1 MQLSNTIRWWIRAD
15 ANLPPHSARTTSLTL
30 QASAIWGWAQSNTLW
45 NKNRNG
51 SSVRKAEGHD
61 VVTMSRPRTRQH
73 RWDWPMDAFGRRE
86 KLRSITQQC
95 FKQHQQGQSP
105 SQMNLLLHICF
116 IWSWE
121 TSGKWESKEQRS
133 LDRCFIPSGW
143 NLAYEEQ
150 KKLNKFFAVW
160 HLKINLLRKEKKK
173 RRSIIK
179 NVKLIQYLVVLSTQ
193 RIWSV
198 LLNSSPTQLFK
209 HPTKNQKQIDLK
221 TTIYQA
227 NVFSSLYICGL
238 LPRIWAITPVFKSA
252 SRTDGLTIIPRM
264 KYWKL
269 LELWRQILNRWDL
282 IFFIGEN
289 HRLKDE

>member
-143 NLAYEEQ
+143 NL
-150 KKLNKFFAVW
+150 
-160 HLKINLLRKEKKK
+160 
-173 RRSIIK
+173 
-179 NVKLIQYLVVLSTQ
+179 VVLSTQ